1 METVETR
8 QSILANVYAEIADF
22 LVSGP
27 TPEQIIA
34 FRLSDDS
41 ERVISELLEANRSY
55 RLTPAQR
62 KALDDYT
69 PIERLM
75 QAVKVRA
82 FAKLDLAKRDVYL
95 Q

>member
-1 METVETR
+1 MATVENR

-27 TPEQIIA
+27 TPEQLAA
-34 FRLSDDS
+34 FRLSEGS
-41 ERVISELLEANRSY
+41 ERIISDLLEANRSY
-55 RLTPAQR
+55 GLNPEQR

-75 QAVKVRA
+75 QAVKLRA
-82 FAKLDLAKRDVYL
+82 FAKLDQAKRDAHS
-95 Q
+95 